1 MCKWKPMCC
10 KYYGIRMEEHLYLL
24 QMKYPYYLY
33 NYINKNPYEIIVDD
47 FIAEY
52 ILVIKG

>member
-1 MCKWKPMCC
+1 MTFKLQLETKWFSHETS
-10 KYYGIRMEEHLYLL
+10 YSTW
-24 QMKYPYYLY
+24 YYLY

>member
-1 MCKWKPMCC
+1 MTFKLQLETKWFFHETS
-10 KYYGIRMEEHLYLL
+10 YSTW
-24 QMKYPYYLY
+24 YYLY

-52 ILVIKG
+52 ILVIKGLQYIY

>member
-1 MCKWKPMCC
+1 MEPEEI
-10 KYYGIRMEEHLYLL
+10 KYFSEKEMRIYD
-24 QMKYPYYLY
+24 
-33 NYINKNPYEIIVDD
+33 YINKNPYEIIVDD

>member
-1 MCKWKPMCC
+1 MK
-10 KYYGIRMEEHLYLL
+10 HLILRGT
-24 QMKYPYYLY
+24 
-33 NYINKNPYEIIVDD
+33 ICIIIYEIIVDD

>member
-1 MCKWKPMCC
+1 MK
-10 KYYGIRMEEHLYLL
+10 HLILRGT
-24 QMKYPYYLY
+24 
-33 NYINKNPYEIIVDD
+33 ICIIINPYEIIVDD

>member
-1 MCKWKPMCC
+1 MK
-10 KYYGIRMEEHLYLL
+10 HLYSTW
-24 QMKYPYYLY
+24 YYLY